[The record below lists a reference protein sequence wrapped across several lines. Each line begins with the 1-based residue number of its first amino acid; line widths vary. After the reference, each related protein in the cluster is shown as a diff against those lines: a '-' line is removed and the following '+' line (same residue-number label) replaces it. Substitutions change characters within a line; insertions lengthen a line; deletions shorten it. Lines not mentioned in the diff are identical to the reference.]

1 MTPGITLA
9 GYYCGNIAVYVD
21 MAAGCV
27 DGGHPGPVAVV
38 LAPGTSYAL
47 ADCGLLVPPGL
58 AGSVMPYRQGTTYLP
73 GVPFTLLLP
82 ESLALVA
89 AANAAGDVVTAITA
103 LL

>member
-1 MTPGITLA
+1 MTPGNTLA
-9 GYYCGNIAVYVD
+9 GYYCSNIAVYVN

-58 AGSVMPYRQGTTYLP
+58 LGSMRPYRQGTVFP
-73 GVPFTLLLP
+73 GGSTFTLLLP

-89 AANAAGDVVTAITA
+89 VANAAGDFVTSITA
-103 LL
+103 YL